1 MLGPG
6 ASWQGG
12 PGGTHRVG
20 RSILS
25 HGRSVSIIVEHNCWV
40 EEQSQTFH
48 PTWGGGQLQTCF
60 CLQSMHCAPSPV
72 SQPSQDCQSPSQKT
86 TATAPRDSIS
96 QRAKPRLQRTM
107 TLAWVR
113 HFEPNLPKV
122 YGVPSP
128 HPHTHTRPCCSRPWL
143 PQSSR
148 AQERR

>member
-48 PTWGGGQLQTCF
+48 PTWGGGTAADLFLFTEHALCP
-60 CLQSMHCAPSPV
+60 QSRLTALPGLPV
-72 SQPSQDCQSPSQKT
+72 SIT
-86 TATAPRDSIS
+86 ENDSNG
-96 QRAKPRLQRTM
+96 P
-107 TLAWVR
+107 
-113 HFEPNLPKV
+113 
-122 YGVPSP
+122 
-128 HPHTHTRPCCSRPWL
+128 
-143 PQSSR
+143 
-148 AQERR
+148 